1 VFLDLRIL
9 NELRAIFSEVRILKS
24 LRVSMRFEVRRE
36 RHRGERQAF
45 ELLCELTRIRVA
57 YW

>member
-1 VFLDLRIL
+1 VFLDLRIV
-9 NELRAIFSEVRILKS
+9 NELRARFSEVRILKS
-24 LRVSMRFEVRRE
+24 LRLRVRFEVRR
-36 RHRGERQAF
+36 RRRRGERQTF